1 MVVSASFED
10 YLYILAGVVWLI
22 FSFYKGQKKKKT
34 TSETS
39 SQSGKKSFFESL
51 VEEFDQEKAP
61 DPVLYTPVEETFS
74 GANAQQLAEERLFS
88 YDDAVELS
96 NEYETSVVYKETEV
110 KKVEK
115 PPVILSKVVKNQKNK
130 IRQGFDLRK
139 AVIYSEIINPRYF

>member
-22 FSFYKGQKKKKT
+22 FSFYKGKNKKKA
-34 TSETS
+34 TSGS
-39 SQSGKKSFFESL
+39 SSDNGKKSFLESFI
-51 VEEFDQEKAP
+51 EEIEQQKVP
-61 DPVLYTPVEETFS
+61 DPIVYAPVEESLTDTDPMPV
-74 GANAQQLAEERLFS
+74 AEERLFS

-110 KKVEK
+110 KKEEK
-115 PPVILSKVVKNQKNK
+115 SSAVLSEVIKNQKYK
-130 IRQGFDLRK
+130 IQKRFDLRK